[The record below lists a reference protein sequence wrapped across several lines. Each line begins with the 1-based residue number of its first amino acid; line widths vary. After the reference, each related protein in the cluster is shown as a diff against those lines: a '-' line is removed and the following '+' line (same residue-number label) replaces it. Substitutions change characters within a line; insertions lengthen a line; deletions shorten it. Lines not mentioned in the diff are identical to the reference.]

1 MNKELLDGVRNKME
15 MINKKMTVFEEC
27 ATIYEETKDK
37 KLCFLT
43 EDGRVIDVS
52 RQLEDSQLETCSN
65 FVRLAIKSNAEKAQE
80 WLEKEVDFIPN
91 ENVHSFGYASENVE
105 DEQETD
111 TETSEE
117 NNTETSIEA
126 DTENLVELTVE
137 NVKKMVDAGMTRKQ
151 IAEKTGA
158 SSGTLSRFMTNNN
171 IRKTD
176 TPR

>member
-27 ATIYEETKDK
+27 ATLYEETKDK
-37 KLCFLT
+37 KLCFLA

-65 FVRLAIKSNAEKAQE
+65 FVRLAIKSNAEKAQK
-80 WLEKEVDFIPN
+80 WLECEVDFVPN
-91 ENVHSFGYASENVE
+91 ESVHSFGDGSENNE
-105 DEQETD
+105 CDEENG
-111 TETSEE
+111 TETSKET
-117 NNTETSIEA
+117 NTET
-126 DTENLVELTVE
+126 DKENLVELTVE
-137 NVKKMVDAGMTRKQ
+137 NVKKMVDEGLTRKQ
-151 IAEKTGA
+151 IVEKTGV
-158 SSGTLSRFMTNNN
+158 STGTLSRFMTNNN